1 MEIEAHTETAM
12 NNNKASRIK
21 FYIIAWLLMK
31 YVHSKPGVSHF
42 LKVIPVQALTSGKSF
57 EILGEIDKFTNKGVK
72 KVCRSYSKSCIVE
85 LERSAW
91 ARALVAVDLM
101 KFHCRL

>member
-1 MEIEAHTETAM
+1 M
-12 NNNKASRIK
+12 
-21 FYIIAWLLMK
+21 
-31 YVHSKPGVSHF
+31 V
-42 LKVIPVQALTSGKSF
+42 
-57 EILGEIDKFTNKGVK
+57 EIDIFTNKGVK
-72 KVCRSYSKSCIVE
+72 KVYWSYSRSCIVE